1 MQQAHMSKNKK
12 PKIAV
17 YAISK
22 NEEKFAERCVA
33 SAAEADLFVLADTGS
48 TDSTVK
54 KSRKAAK
61 GFGLDISVHDIC
73 VTPWRFDK
81 ARDTALCLIPSD
93 IDVCVSIDLDEIL
106 QDGWRQEIERL
117 WKPGTTRMR
126 YMFQWSEHKKFY
138 ASKIHSRHGY
148 HWHHPCHEYIRS
160 DGRITESVVST
171 DKLLIVHD
179 QDRDKSRSQY
189 LDLLELSVKEDP
201 HCPRNAFYYGRELH
215 YVGRKADC
223 IRQLKKFL
231 DMPEATWNVERAYA
245 MRLIGINTDDKSAR
259 SSMFHAAI
267 AEDPGSMD
275 SHLMLAEDAFR
286 AARWSQCLSSAESA
300 CECEFRGVY
309 ADDMSRKWRAHD
321 LAAIACYRLG
331 LQRTALH
338 HGSKAVSLS
347 PLDDRLIKN
356 LKMYEEKARAE

>member
-1 MQQAHMSKNKK
+1 
-12 PKIAV
+12 
-17 YAISK
+17 
-22 NEEKFAERCVA
+22 
-33 SAAEADLFVLADTGS
+33 
-48 TDSTVK
+48 
-54 KSRKAAK
+54 
-61 GFGLDISVHDIC
+61 
-73 VTPWRFDK
+73 
-81 ARDTALCLIPSD
+81 
-93 IDVCVSIDLDEIL
+93 
-106 QDGWRQEIERL
+106 
-117 WKPGTTRMR
+117 
-126 YMFQWSEHKKFY
+126 
-138 ASKIHSRHGY
+138 
-148 HWHHPCHEYIRS
+148 
-160 DGRITESVVST
+160 
-171 DKLLIVHD
+171 
-179 QDRDKSRSQY
+179 
-189 LDLLELSVKEDP
+189 
-201 HCPRNAFYYGRELH
+201 
-215 YVGRKADC
+215 
-223 IRQLKKFL
+223 
-231 DMPEATWNVERAYA
+231 